1 MRSVLEKN
9 TETIRKGLQI
19 DLPSAGLP
27 LSTANQSSDGSDP
40 ATDYLKEALGSL
52 PVLEYPTGVNLFHE
66 GIRAESA
73 YFIASGIVKLSCLS
87 PEGTEVIV
95 GLQRTGWIL
104 GATAIILKSP
114 HLTSA
119 ATLIK
124 CKLIRMSAAEFR
136 NLLKSDAQ
144 VSLHLHELHARE
156 VCSRLR
162 DLMEISSRSTEYRLR
177 RLLSEV
183 LSDLQAFEPTKDK
196 NIRLPLKRWEISQLL
211 AITPE
216 YTSRLLHR
224 LELGGLIR
232 RNAKFLE
239 IPEPG
244 KLLSSLEPVP
254 L

>member
-1 MRSVLEKN
+1 VKSSLERKRD
-9 TETIRKGLQI
+9 TIRKELQI
-19 DLPSAGLP
+19 DLLSARLPSNTP
-27 LSTANQSSDGSDP
+27 IQSSDESGP
-40 ATDYLKEALGSL
+40 ATDCLKEALGSF
-52 PVLEYPTGVNLFHE
+52 PVLEYPASVNLFHE
-66 GIRAESA
+66 GIRAESV
-73 YFIASGIVKLSCLS
+73 YFIASGIVKLSCLDA
-87 PEGTEVIV
+87 EGTEVIV
-95 GLQRTGWIL
+95 GLQRAGWIL
-104 GATAIILKSP
+104 GATAVILKSP

-119 ATLIK
+119 TTLMK
-124 CKLIRMSAAEFR
+124 CGLVRMSAAEFR

-144 VSLHLHELHARE
+144 VSLNLHDLHARE
-156 VCSRLR
+156 VRSRLR

-183 LSDLQAFEPTKDK
+183 LSDLQSFEPTKDK

-211 AITPE
+211 AVTPE

-224 LELGGLIR
+224 LELQGLIR

-244 KLLSSLEPVP
+244 KLFSSLEA